1 MSTSLEI
8 KPETAEMLD
17 AQAKALGLSV
27 DEYLRRLLART
38 SPRSEEKPFYET
50 ATPNELARAYGE
62 WAASH
67 DANTPVVL
75 DDSREVIYGDDGR

>member
-1 MSTSLEI
+1 MSTPLEI
-8 KPETAEMLD
+8 KPETADMLA

-27 DEYLRRLLART
+27 DEYLRGLLART
-38 SPRSEEKPFYET
+38 SPRSLEKPLYET
-50 ATPNELARAYGE
+50 ATPNDLARAYAE

-67 DANTPVVL
+67 DPNTPVVL